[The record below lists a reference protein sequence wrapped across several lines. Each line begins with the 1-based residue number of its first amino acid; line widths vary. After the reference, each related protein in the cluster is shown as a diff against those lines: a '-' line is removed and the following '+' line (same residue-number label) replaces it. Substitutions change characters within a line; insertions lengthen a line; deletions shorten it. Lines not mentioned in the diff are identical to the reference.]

1 MEILLLRVLMGLMS
15 ITVGGILFL
24 GVLKVGIYIQENIND
39 IKRNKK

>member
-24 GVLKVGIYIQENIND
+24 GVLKVGIYIQESIND
-39 IKRNKK
+39 IKRKNK